1 MSRRAAFEDMLATG
15 RDDALLRFALG
26 QACLEE
32 DDERMAIV
40 HLKAAISHDRQY
52 SAAWKLLGRAQQQA
66 GMAEHAAQTYRE
78 GIAIANDNGD
88 RQAAREMTVFLRR
101 LDKQAG
107 PA

>member
-1 MSRRAAFEDMLATG
+1 
-15 RDDALLRFALG
+15 
-26 QACLEE
+26 
-32 DDERMAIV
+32 
-40 HLKAAISHDRQY
+40 
-52 SAAWKLLGRAQQQA
+52 
-66 GMAEHAAQTYRE
+66 MAEHAAQTYRE

>member
-40 HLKAAISHDRQY
+40 HLKAAISHDR
-52 SAAWKLLGRAQQQA
+52 
-66 GMAEHAAQTYRE
+66 
-78 GIAIANDNGD
+78 
-88 RQAAREMTVFLRR
+88 
-101 LDKQAG
+101 
-107 PA
+107 

>member
-1 MSRRAAFEDMLATG
+1 MSRRAAFEDILPAG

-32 DDERMAIV
+32 NDAE
-40 HLKAAISHDRQY
+40 AAINHFGAAITHDRHY
-52 SAAWKLLGRAQQQA
+52 SAAWKLLGRAQQEA
-66 GMAEHAAQTYRE
+66 GMPDRAAQTFRE
-78 GIAIANDNGD
+78 GIAIANEKGD

-101 LDKQAG
+101 LNKQPG

>member
-32 DDERMAIV
+32 DDAETAIV
-40 HLKAAISHDRQY
+40 HLKAAIAHDRQY
-52 SAAWKLLGRAQQQA
+52 SAAWKLLGRAQQNA
-66 GMAEHAAQTYRE
+66 GLAQQAAQTYRE
-78 GIAIANDNGD
+78 GITIAGDKGD

-101 LDKQAG
+101 LDKRLG
-107 PA
+107 PP